1 MASKL
6 LLLLLVFSLG
16 LAGVRADSGIVD
28 EGVDP
33 QVPEDPSP
41 LRRELEKLK
50 SKIASL
56 EFSVAEGEKQLKV
69 KDESI
74 LLFEKIIKEKTHSVA
89 SLQDQIE
96 SLQGAADAAQLLGK
110 AHARTAELEK
120 QLEDLR
126 SDTHAQNEKQGALA
140 TRAIEAERKVEELNL
155 KLENLQSANDEQ
167 KKRIKKIERALKVAE
182 EELMKVRL
190 EASSKK
196 KELNEIH
203 GAWLPPWLAD
213 HVVHYRAKA
222 AAHWSNHGKPAYDI
236 FVQKVLEVSSQA
248 KKKIGPHVETAKTK
262 WIPILKERWVIV
274 RTSVEPYARSA
285 ATRTVELYETS
296 LKPHLL
302 KAQEAADPYLQ
313 DVKKF
318 SKPYIDQVAT
328 ITRPHVEKTRIF
340 LKPYTKKAARV
351 YRKFLRSATTYH
363 RQIQTVVKDTLLR
376 HELTRALATEE
387 LVWFAASAS
396 LVLPIFVAFQLLA
409 PIFRKKPRRRV
420 PSPPANQTH
429 RRPKR
434 SRHADK

>member
-1 MASKL
+1 MVMASKL

-56 EFSVAEGEKQLKV
+56 GR
-69 KDESI
+69 I
-74 LLFEKIIKEKTHSVA
+74 HLLFEKIIKEKTHSVA

-120 QLEDLR
+120 QVEDLR
-126 SDTHAQNEKQGALA
+126 SDTHAQNEKKQGALA

-155 KLENLQSANDEQ
+155 KLEN
-167 KKRIKKIERALKVAE
+167 RIKKIERALKVAE

-190 EASSKK
+190 EAHQRKR
-196 KELNEIH
+196 IH

-213 HVVHYRAKA
+213 HVVHYKAKA
-222 AAHWSNHGKPAYDI
+222 AVHWSNHGKPAMIYLFRSI
-236 FVQKVLEVSSQA
+236 VSGQKEDWA
-248 KKKIGPHVETAKTK
+248 HVETAKTK

-274 RTSVEPYARSA
+274 RTSVEPYAQSAVTRTVELYETSVEPYARSA

-328 ITRPHVEKTRIF
+328 ITRPHVEKARIF